1 MILDNDTAVLLI
13 TLLLVVTVFLVGWY
27 IIAEI
32 RVIEHKLDDLA
43 VLVTSHKPDVSHE
56 TPAPNV

>member
-1 MILDNDTAVLLI
+1 MILDNNTAILLI
-13 TLLLVVTVFLVGWY
+13 TVLLLATVFFVGWY

>member
-1 MILDNDTAVLLI
+1 MILDNNTAILLI
-13 TLLLVVTVFLVGWY
+13 TVLLLATVFFVGWY

-43 VLVTSHKPDVSHE
+43 VLITSHKPDVSHE

>member
-1 MILDNDTAVLLI
+1 MILDNNTAILLI
-13 TLLLVVTVFLVGWY
+13 TVLLLVTVFLVGWY

-43 VLVTSHKPDVSHE
+43 VLITAHKPDVSRE
-56 TPAPNV
+56 TPSPNV